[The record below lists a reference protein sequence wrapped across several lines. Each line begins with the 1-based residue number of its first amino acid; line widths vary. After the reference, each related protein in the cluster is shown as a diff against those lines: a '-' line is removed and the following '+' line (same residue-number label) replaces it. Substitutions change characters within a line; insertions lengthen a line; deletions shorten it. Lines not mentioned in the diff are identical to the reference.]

1 MFYFPDSAAFRKM
14 FPEYVEKYNQQRLA
28 EQQVLEQVSP
38 DVPQEEN
45 SKPNVEKVG
54 NLEDMKTVDTL
65 KDTRKNKKQPFPT
78 WMMLLLV
85 SIFGIVMALP
95 LLQL

>member
-1 MFYFPDSAAFRKM
+1 M
-14 FPEYVEKYNQQRLA
+14 FPEYVEKYNQQQQQQLSAQIIA
-28 EQQVLEQVSP
+28 EKAS
-38 DVPQEEN
+38 QEPSQLEN
-45 SKPNVEKVG
+45 SKPLLDKVANSAG
-54 NLEDMKTVDTL
+54 ENDERVDVPR
-65 KDTRKNKKQPFPT
+65 DRRKEKKQPFPT